1 MAKLKYSKT
10 LYKLRKQPELPDWYR
25 YLQIFI
31 GVVVAIAFLLHLISP
46 SKHANTVNLVTNTIT
61 SSGVNTYKPTP
72 VNSNNNQENSNST
85 TNSSKTT
92 LTTLSGTSVEVLS
105 EQLSLAK
112 EVALAKYTGNWD
124 KVIFS
129 PGESVTNQQTNLKP
143 AIGKV
148 YVADS
153 TANSISFLVVVIKDP
168 VRNAKLGV
176 QLTINLTFNDGRWG
190 FNPNSNAGL

>member
-72 VNSNNNQENSNST
+72 VNSNNNQFIYYRCIKEWYHNN
-85 TNSSKTT
+85 KDHRAVKKHFT
-92 LTTLSGTSVEVLS
+92 LAAV
-105 EQLSLAK
+105 
-112 EVALAKYTGNWD
+112 
-124 KVIFS
+124 
-129 PGESVTNQQTNLKP
+129 
-143 AIGKV
+143 
-148 YVADS
+148 
-153 TANSISFLVVVIKDP
+153 
-168 VRNAKLGV
+168 
-176 QLTINLTFNDGRWG
+176 
-190 FNPNSNAGL
+190 